1 MSSSTRPS
9 ITLSDVGLT
18 WPDGTIA
25 LAGITGTFGA
35 GRTGLIGLN
44 GSGEFP
50 LLRLIAGEL
59 RPSNGRITTSATV
72 AHIPQTLT
80 LEVDTTVAD
89 LLGVGN
95 QVLALRAIEAGDAS
109 AHHFDV
115 LSDHWDVESRAAE
128 ALRDAGLP
136 SVELDRRVAQHS
148 RGGGPAGAV
157 A

>member
-18 WPDGTIA
+18 WSDGTTA

-35 GRTGLIGLN
+35 GRTGLVGLN
-44 GSGEFP
+44 GSGKST

-59 RPSNGRITTSATV
+59 RPSTGHVTTSAAV

-80 LEVDTTVAD
+80 LEVDATVTE

-95 QVLALRAIEAGDAS
+95 QVRALQA
-109 AHHFDV
+109 
-115 LSDHWDVESRAAE
+115 
-128 ALRDAGLP
+128 
-136 SVELDRRVAQHS
+136 
-148 RGGGPAGAV
+148 
-157 A
+157 